1 MLELSQDDYMTTF
14 QSRFGREE
22 WLTPYTDETLK
33 GLPAQGVK
41 SLQVICPGF
50 SSDCLETI
58 EEIGEENR
66 EYFEENGGERYEYIP
81 CLNSDA
87 AHIDMLYGLLQD
99 NLGGWVSEP
108 DTNVRYSEAKK
119 LNAPV

>member
-1 MLELSQDDYMTTF
+1 MH
-14 QSRFGREE
+14 
-22 WLTPYTDETLK
+22 
-33 GLPAQGVK
+33 

-66 EYFEENGGERYEYIP
+66 EYFIESGGKEYQYIP
-81 CLNSDA
+81 CLNSDD
-87 AHIDMLYGLLQD
+87 AHIEMLFNLLQD
-99 NLGGWVSEP
+99 NLYGWDVEQDMS
-108 DTNVRYSEAKK
+108 VRAAEAAK